1 MGLGFASLFSSLCWG
16 TPRIGSPGES
26 MFKKYQMV
34 SAMLQ
39 LWTITPSQAICLAVE
54 AL

>member
-1 MGLGFASLFSSLCWG
+1 MGLRLAVLFSSLCWG
-16 TPRIGSPGES
+16 TPRVGSPGES